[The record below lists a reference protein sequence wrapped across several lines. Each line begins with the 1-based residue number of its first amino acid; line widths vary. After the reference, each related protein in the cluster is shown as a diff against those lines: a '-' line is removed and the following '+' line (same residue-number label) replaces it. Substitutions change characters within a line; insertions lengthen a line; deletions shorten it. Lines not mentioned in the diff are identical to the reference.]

1 MASKA
6 IIDKN
11 EKEELLGGKSSIVR
25 QRYAKKKH
33 VLLLC
38 KVSTAIFRHYNM
50 LNILQDVKC
59 KLEVIFIIFALKLL
73 FRNYACILDKI
84 VITIFEQYFFAAV
97 AISQSWQAVFNL
109 M

>member
-38 KVSTAIFRHYNM
+38 KVSTVIFLHYNM

-59 KLEVIFIIFALKLL
+59 KLEVIFIALKLL
-73 FRNYACILDKI
+73 FQNYACLLDKN
-84 VITIFEQYFFAAV
+84 VIAIFEQYFFAAG
-97 AISQSWQAVFNL
+97 ALNQSFRAVFNL

>member
-59 KLEVIFIIFALKLL
+59 KLEVIFIALKLL
-73 FRNYACILDKI
+73 FQNYACILDKN

>member
-1 MASKA
+1 MSIRKANLASKA

-38 KVSTAIFRHYNM
+38 KVSTAIFLHYNM

-59 KLEVIFIIFALKLL
+59 KLEVIFIVRKLL
-73 FRNYACILDKI
+73 FRNYACAWIKMLL
-84 VITIFEQYFFAAV
+84 QSLSN
-97 AISQSWQAVFNL
+97 ISLQVRVGKQFL
-109 M
+109 T

>member
-1 MASKA
+1 MATEQDKESDRLSILAAMQHHRKEISSLQVSIRKANLASKA

-38 KVSTAIFRHYNM
+38 KVSTVIFLHYNM

-59 KLEVIFIIFALKLL
+59 KLEVIFIALKLL
-73 FRNYACILDKI
+73 F
-84 VITIFEQYFFAAV
+84 
-97 AISQSWQAVFNL
+97 
-109 M
+109 